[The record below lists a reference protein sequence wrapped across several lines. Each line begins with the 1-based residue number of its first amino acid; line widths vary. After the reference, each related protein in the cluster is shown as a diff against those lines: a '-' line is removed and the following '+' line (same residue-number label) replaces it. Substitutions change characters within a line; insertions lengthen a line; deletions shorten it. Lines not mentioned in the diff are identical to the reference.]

1 MMLLT
6 ASCIVIGYL
15 SPHEK

>member
-1 MMLLT
+1 MLLT